1 MRSLAMVLLLLAKS
15 RDQRAPLGVAT
26 DDATPGEDFAQLLA
40 RLRDEYGVNDSQI
53 AAAIGVSPS
62 TMSTWVHR
70 RRQPRPDAL
79 RKLAAR
85 YPAFTEAEIFAAAG
99 RKTPGP
105 LSPAAEERLL
115 ELFRGLTAEQQEIK
129 ELELRALNEHNR
141 SALS

>member
-1 MRSLAMVLLLLAKS
+1 MTTEDA
-15 RDQRAPLGVAT
+15 APT
-26 DDATPGEDFAQLLA
+26 EDLAQLLA
-40 RLRDEYGVNDSQI
+40 RLKDEYGVNDSQI
-53 AAAIGVSPS
+53 ATAIGVSVS
-62 TMSTWVHR
+62 TVNTWVHR
-70 RRQPRPDAL
+70 KRQPRPDAL
-79 RKLAAR
+79 RALARA
-85 YPAFTEAEIFAAAG
+85 YPKFAEDRVFAAAG